1 MTFNLINVDNVDS
14 MTFDAKNG
22 RAHDSVVVN
31 RLSSLLLE
39 KVIDLRKH
47 WWAEHQGDI
56 KKGDNRKLEI

>member
-47 WWAEHQGDI
+47 WWAEHQGA
-56 KKGDNRKLEI
+56 RY

>member
-47 WWAEHQGDI
+47 WWAEHRGDI
-56 KKGDNRKLEI
+56 KKEDNRKLEI